1 MTAGVRPGPTVVPTA
16 AVPVAGPGRL
26 VPSLVLV
33 LLVVVALGVRWLF
46 VDVRSG
52 DYRSFLDPWFQHL
65 ATHGF
70 AGLADEFSN
79 YNTPYLVLLWLAT
92 KLPVSQIV
100 AIKLVSVLFD
110 LLLASFAYAIV
121 RELRPA
127 SRWWPVL
134 VGGLI
139 LLLPTVVMNSS
150 AWGQCDAIYASL
162 SLGSL
167 FFLLRRRPWLACAL
181 FGLAF
186 AFKLQAIFL
195 LPVLVAVLL
204 VNRLRVRALV
214 AVPLAFFAALLPA
227 WVAGRGLL
235 SQLAVYPA
243 QITGGSGG
251 GGALGDP
258 ARSGGGRAEGGN
270 SGGGYRGAGGQ
281 GAPPDLGGGSRTP
294 GGGGPDVS
302 SNGGLFGLGGGTW
315 TADTQHVLTSNAPTW
330 YAWLPTDASA
340 SISTLGLALTAVVV
354 AAIGFWLVRR
364 GRALGSGDV
373 IMLAATAAVVIP
385 FLLPEMHERYFY
397 LAEVLAVIA
406 IAVDRRFV
414 VVAVLLQV
422 ASLATYY
429 QYLANTQLLPL
440 GVSAAVVA
448 VAVAAALALLV
459 RRLRVRP
466 AAAPS

>member
-1 MTAGVRPGPTVVPTA
+1 MTAGARSGPTTVPTDGGP
-16 AVPVAGPGRL
+16 AVVRRRL
-26 VPSLVLV
+26 LPSSVLGLLVL
-33 LLVVVALGVRWLF
+33 VALGVRWVF
-46 VDVRSG
+46 VDVQSG

-65 ATHGF
+65 ATNGF
-70 AGLADEFSN
+70 AGLAEEFSN

-100 AIKLVSVLFD
+100 AIKLVSLLFD
-110 LLLASFAYAIV
+110 LLLALFAYAIV

-134 VGGLI
+134 VSGLI
-139 LLLPTVVMNSS
+139 LLLPTVVLNSS
-150 AWGQCDAIYASL
+150 AWGQCDAVYASL

-167 FFLLRRRPWLACAL
+167 FFLLRRRPWLACAF

-195 LPVLVAVLL
+195 LPVLVAVLI

-214 AVPLAFFAALLPA
+214 AVPLAFLAALLPA
-227 WVAGRGLL
+227 WIAGRGLL
-235 SQLAVYPA
+235 SLLAVYPA
-243 QITGGSGG
+243 QIAGGSGG

-258 ARSGGGRAEGGN
+258 ARSGGGRR
-270 SGGGYRGAGGQ
+270 GGGGDGGPGGQ
-281 GAPPDLGGGSRTP
+281 AAPPDLDGGRPP
-294 GGGGPDVS
+294 GGGGPDAS
-302 SNGGLFGLGGGTW
+302 TDGGIFGLGGGTW
-315 TADTQHVLTSNAPTW
+315 TADTQHVLTYNAPTW
-330 YAWLPTDASA
+330 YAWLPADASM
-340 SISTLGLALTAVVV
+340 SISTLGLGLTAVVV

-364 GRALGSGDV
+364 RRALDGGDV
-373 IMLAATAAVVIP
+373 IVLAATAAVVIP
-385 FLLPEMHERYFY
+385 FLLPEMHERYFF

-406 IAVDRRFV
+406 MAVDRRFV
-414 VVAVLLQV
+414 LVAVLLQV

-440 GVSAAVVA
+440 EISAAVVA
-448 VAVAAALALLV
+448 VAVVVALALLI

-466 AAAPS
+466 VAAGS